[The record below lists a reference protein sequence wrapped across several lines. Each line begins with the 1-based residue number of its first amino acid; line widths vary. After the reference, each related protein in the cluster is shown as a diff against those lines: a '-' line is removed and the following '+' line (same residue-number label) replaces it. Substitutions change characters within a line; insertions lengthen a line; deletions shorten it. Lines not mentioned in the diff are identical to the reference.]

1 VEVATLTK
9 SKPEI
14 VPFTVDFVTGICSN
28 TDGSG
33 STLEMVE

>member
-14 VPFTVDFVTGICSN
+14 VPFTVEFVTGICGD

-33 STLEMVE
+33 STLLMVE